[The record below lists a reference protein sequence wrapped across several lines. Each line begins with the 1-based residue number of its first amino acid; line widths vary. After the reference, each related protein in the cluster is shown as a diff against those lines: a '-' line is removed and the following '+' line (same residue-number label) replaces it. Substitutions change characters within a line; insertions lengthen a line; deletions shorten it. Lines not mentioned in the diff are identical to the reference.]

1 MRVFASGATA
11 GGVCAL
17 LQTPV
22 SLTNPSTYSEHHAI
36 DLTHLLAPVSLTRQI
51 EVVKCRAQVE
61 NQASSKALGSL
72 GITKLI
78 ARQEGIK
85 GEFAG

>member
-1 MRVFASGATA
+1 M
-11 GGVCAL
+11 L
-17 LQTPV
+17 
-22 SLTNPSTYSEHHAI
+22 
-36 DLTHLLAPVSLTRQI
+36 LLAALTRQI

-85 GEFAG
+85 GGLSIRWPRCCTSLISVDRLLPRRAHDRYARHVELGHLFLHM